1 VVAAGERSGRWWL
14 SCRAFHGR
22 AACPS
27 LRVGVAGH
35 WSDGVVCCPVSGFAD
50 APLQLQA
57 ECCARSGVTEPTVAG
72 SSASEHC
79 SDSPSV
85 NVTGLRQ
92 TQPPTRAA
100 AEQNYIERLRTL
112 QAEQLLL
119 KRDDDAL
126 TSLLRN
132 VFAPRDT
139 ATISKNARDLI
150 AAETRRVKED
160 PETTEAIDDPELSDS
175 EERAVRELKSG
186 DSEVRAHEQAHKAAA
201 GDFATSGASYSY
213 KTGPDGQRY
222 AVAGEVRMRLET
234 GRTPE
239 ETIRN
244 MDRATRAA
252 NAPLA
257 PSGADRAVAG
267 PAVRMSANARRQLAA
282 LRSQGGQNGSPRGAR
297 VDVVA

>member
-1 VVAAGERSGRWWL
+1 M
-14 SCRAFHGR
+14 
-22 AACPS
+22 
-27 LRVGVAGH
+27 
-35 WSDGVVCCPVSGFAD
+35 
-50 APLQLQA
+50 
-57 ECCARSGVTEPTVAG
+57 
-72 SSASEHC
+72 
-79 SDSPSV
+79 

-282 LRSQGGQNGSPRGAR
+282 LSSQGGQNGSPRGAR